1 MHSKLKDMARKY
13 HVTAALP
20 NSNTG
25 VEKTTCRS
33 HQLQGRR
40 MRSLCS
46 GLFWFTM

>member
-1 MHSKLKDMARKY
+1 MHSKLKDMAQKY

-25 VEKTTCRS
+25 VEKTMRRS
-33 HQLQGRR
+33 HQLQGQR

-46 GLFWFTM
+46 ALF